1 MTYSVNLAILI
12 GAGLIVVSVFTSL
25 ISRRI
30 GAPLLLIFLGI
41 GLLAGEDGILGID
54 FDDGPAAYFI
64 GSLALAIIL
73 FDSGFETRLRSYRVA
88 AFPALT
94 LATVGVL
101 LTAGLLGLAA
111 IPLLGLG
118 WVEALLLGSIIA
130 STDAAAVFFLL
141 RVGGINLRERVS
153 ATLEIESGTNDP
165 MAVFL
170 TLILVELAA
179 AKAGLDD
186 VGWDVALSF
195 LTQLGI
201 GLPAGVL
208 GGFAIAAV
216 LGRIRNLDSGL
227 YPIASL
233 AMALVVFAATGL
245 AGGSGFLAAYVAGL
259 VAGNLKVRHAAR
271 LRRFQLGMTWLA
283 QIGMFLTLGLL
294 ATPSQFGPLVVPSL
308 LLAVA
313 LILVARPLAVW
324 LCLLPF
330 GFSRREIAFTG
341 WVGLRGAVSILL
353 AILPTIG
360 GVENGQLYFNVVFIM
375 VLASLLIQG
384 WTVGPMARWLKLAVP
399 PRTGPV
405 DRQELE
411 LPGGTEHELVGYRIH
426 PDSAIAK
433 GERVPRWARP
443 VLILRGGKA
452 LTIHNAGALRP
463 NDQVYLFAAPRQIDL
478 LDKVYA
484 GPSDAPDPQFYGD
497 FPLSAGT
504 TLGDVTMQYGISLDG
519 GPEIRLGDLLT
530 EEFNGRPEVGDR
542 LPLGPVELVVR
553 ALGDGGGVTEVG
565 IILEPGRDGD
575 ALRWLGRLR
584 RWLAVR

>member
-73 FDSGFETRLRSYRVA
+73 FDSGFETRLRSYRIA

-233 AMALVVFAATGL
+233 AMALVVFAATGM

-294 ATPSQFGPLVVPSL
+294 ATPSQFGPLVLPSL

-484 GPSDAPDPQFYGD
+484 GPSDAPDPRFYGD

-504 TLGDVTMQYGISLDG
+504 TLGDVAMQYGLSLDG

-553 ALGDGGGVTEVG
+553 ALGDGGDVTEVG

-575 ALRWLGRLR
+575 GLRWLGRLR